1 MIVYVNMIIEVEE
14 THMLAASF
22 DRDKAKER
30 LESGN
35 VIWRQKRKSDS
46 FSPGIR
52 EGWTVRYPPSG
63 QQKGKREPRR
73 YLKTGECAWSTGPGT
88 LGYMMALLP
97 LVP

>member
-1 MIVYVNMIIEVEE
+1 MTVYVKMIIEVEE

-22 DRDKAKER
+22 DRDRVKER

-52 EGWTVRYPPSG
+52 EGWTVRCPPSG
-63 QQKGKREPRR
+63 QQKGKREPQR
-73 YLKTGECAWSTGPGT
+73 YLKTGECAWSTEPGN